1 MDLFCVIMR
10 DISRVS
16 LERVNQDPE
25 VPLVHQDLLDLEL
38 VTAKYVHTSNTF
50 FFHYLLFQRVV
61 ILFIYVLIDVF

>member
-1 MDLFCVIMR
+1 MIIC

-38 VTAKYVHTSNTF
+38 VTAKYVRTSNTF
-50 FFHYLLFQRVV
+50 FFQYLLFQDIV
-61 ILFIYVLIDVF
+61 ILVIYVLIDVF